1 MNKHFRKVQD
11 VLKTR
16 KEIKALGF
24 SRKELKGIAAKVA
37 DKLDLDDEAS
47 DEDVEKAINDEV
59 DAVIPFLQTAQSLAD
74 RRLQEYKDAHPAD
87 DDDDDDDDDPDAE
100 PEGDEGGKSPSKKG
114 KKSQGKQNQTA
125 TEKLLGELT
134 NTIKGLQTEIAD
146 LKSGK
151 TADSR
156 KAKLEALVKD
166 TGRFGERTLKS
177 FAHMSFKDDEDF
189 EAYLDEVQEELD
201 AENKE
206 RTEKGLDKLGTP
218 PAANTKGGK
227 NTPSDDEVMSDD
239 EVKELAK
246 D

>member
-1 MNKHFRKVQD
+1 MNKYFRKVQD

-87 DDDDDDDDDPDAE
+87 DDDDDDDDLDDPDD
-100 PEGDEGGKSPSKKG
+100 DEGGKSPSNKGKKG
-114 KKSQGKQNQTA
+114 KGNKNQTA

-146 LKSGK
+146 IKSGK

-177 FAHMSFKDDEDF
+177 FARMSFKDDEEF

-218 PAANTKGGK
+218 PAVRTDGGHETHK
-227 NTPSDDEVMSDD
+227 DDEVMSDD
-239 EVKELAK
+239 DVKDLAK